1 MSPTQSRSVTK
12 IVFSV
17 AVTFSPAVFASGSP
31 DPGNLQ
37 ADYAKSALPIFQQ
50 KCFSCHG
57 PKPQSVDGIKDV
69 KLRKRMAKAI
79 KKAQN
84 SFPMEETFPY
94 SQSDDPQEDLD
105 AMEKAL
111 LKDEMPPKKLV
122 ALKMGTSL
130 TAEEKNALADWIAR
144 SREALK

>member
-1 MSPTQSRSVTK
+1 MAVLFPTVL
-12 IVFSV
+12 
-17 AVTFSPAVFASGSP
+17 ASGSP
-31 DPGNLQ
+31 NTEDLQ
-37 ADYAKSALPIFQQ
+37 TDYAKNALPIFQQ

-57 PKPQSVDGIKDV
+57 PKPQSVDGIKSV

-84 SFPMEETFPY
+84 SFPMEEIFPF

-111 LKDEMPPKKLV
+111 LSDEMPPKKLV
-122 ALKMGTSL
+122 ALKMGMAL
-130 TAEEKNALADWIAR
+130 TTEEKKALADWIAR